1 MVHFYLVL
9 LLIVLLPDN
18 QSTVIIVMNE
28 INVSSDN
35 DKGKVTSS
43 ASCASESE
51 YSASLSVSLEAS
63 SQKRPCISE
72 DRGISL
78 KKSLRYYVNRSCLHF
93 EKIFILYKHVNFHE
107 SL

>member
-9 LLIVLLPDN
+9 LFIVSLPDN

-78 KKSLRYYVNRSCLHF
+78 KKSLSYYVKKVMF
-93 EKIFILYKHVNFHE
+93 TF
-107 SL
+107 

>member
-9 LLIVLLPDN
+9 LFIVSLPDN

-63 SQKRPCISE
+63 S
-72 DRGISL
+72 
-78 KKSLRYYVNRSCLHF
+78 
-93 EKIFILYKHVNFHE
+93 
-107 SL
+107 